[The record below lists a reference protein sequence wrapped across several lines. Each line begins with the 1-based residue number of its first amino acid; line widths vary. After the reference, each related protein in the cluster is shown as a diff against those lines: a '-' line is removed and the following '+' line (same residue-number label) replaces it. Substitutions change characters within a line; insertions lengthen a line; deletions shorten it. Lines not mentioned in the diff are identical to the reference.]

1 MIQETKSY
9 YLPPYRSVIIGVI
22 LLLMGLGITF
32 GGIDLNQN
40 LWYNLQIILVSF
52 DGVFDFIFSLILLLF
67 KAGFIAGGYLY
78 IRYAG
83 GVERARLDDKGFY
96 YREIP
101 KGARLSKLGIDTGTL
116 TFSPY
121 HTIRDI
127 SFKKNSWTGS
137 QIVLTLDSDIL
148 PLVALGVLKD
158 QEKLEIVAI
167 VKSHLKKAT

>member
-1 MIQETKSY
+1 MIQDTKSY
-9 YLPPYRSVIIGVI
+9 YLPRYRSVIVGAI
-22 LLLMGLGITF
+22 LLLMSLGITF
-32 GGIDLNQN
+32 GVIDLSQN
-40 LWYNLQIILVSF
+40 LWYNFQMILLNF
-52 DGVFDFIFSLILLLF
+52 EGVFDFIFSLILLLF
-67 KAGFIAGGYLY
+67 KAGFIAGGYFY
-78 IRYAG
+78 IRYASS
-83 GVERARLDDKGFY
+83 VERARLDDRGFY

-137 QIVLTLDSDIL
+137 QIVLTLDFDIL
-148 PLVALGVLKD
+148 TLVALGVLKD

-167 VKSHLKKAT
+167 VKSHLKKAI